1 MLICRMPQD
10 FGNTNA
16 FRLLEHY
23 REKICTFN
31 DDVQGTA
38 SVALGGLISACRVK
52 GTSIKD
58 ELFVFQGAG
67 VSEAYACMHVHAWL
81 VKPRLARCKDQIV
94 WCKACVS

>member
-1 MLICRMPQD
+1 MPAQD

-16 FRLLEHY
+16 FRLLENY
-23 REKICTFN
+23 RHKICTFN

-67 VSEAYACMHVHAWL
+67 VRGPAPGRTCCHGL
-81 VKPRLARCKDQIV
+81 G
-94 WCKACVS
+94 

>member
-1 MLICRMPQD
+1 MQD

-16 FRLLEHY
+16 FRLLEDY
-23 REKICTFN
+23 RHKICTFN

-58 ELFVFQGAG
+58 EMFVFQGAG
-67 VSEAYACMHVHAWL
+67 VSHVH
-81 VKPRLARCKDQIV
+81 VLASGMLAL
-94 WCKACVS
+94 WAHA